1 MMSNLFMRQFIAAIF
16 LGICSISSATA
27 ACTATYSTRN
37 DWSTGFVVDVVISNS
52 GTVPISNW
60 SVNWTYSNPIALV
73 GAPWSSDFHL
83 KGNAVSAVDNGS
95 NPTIAPG
102 ASVSFG
108 ASVTFSGTAKPT
120 PGALSVT
127 ATGCGG
133 FYVNPQSSA
142 ALWVKSNSRDSRAAA
157 INSSIAQIPTALWLT
172 GATSTISNAVANY
185 VDAANALNQS
195 PVLVA
200 YNIPDRDCGG
210 ASAGGASSSAAYET
224 WIQEFA
230 RAIGTHQAIV
240 ILEPDALADAW
251 APMQC
256 FSNKTSQTQTTRLN
270 LLTYAI
276 SQFNSYAPNT
286 RVYLDIGNSA
296 WLPVADAAN
305 LLIAAG
311 IAHAHGFSLNVSN
324 FQTDAQSIAF
334 GNAVNAALEK
344 QHVSTKPFVIDTS
357 RNGNGP
363 LLAANGSTV
372 WCDPTTRK
380 VGLVPEQY
388 PAGNIPDMR
397 LWVKSPGGTDGCAT
411 PSGSTV
417 PYAAVTFV
425 PQIAYDLISGD

>member
-1 MMSNLFMRQFIAAIF
+1 MALFFFIRKLMAGLVLA
-16 LGICSISSATA
+16 ICSISSATA

-37 DWSTGFVVDVVISNS
+37 AWSTGFVVDVVLSNS
-52 GTVPISNW
+52 GTVPISDW
-60 SVNWTYSNPIALV
+60 SVNWTYNNPIGLV
-73 GAPWSSDFHL
+73 GAPWGSDFHI
-83 KGNAVSAVDNGS
+83 KGDTVSAVDNGS

-108 ASVTFSGTAKPT
+108 ASVTFNGTAKPT

-127 ATGCGG
+127 AAGCGG

-142 ALWVKSNSRDSRAAA
+142 ATWVKANSLDPRAAA
-157 INSSIAQIPTALWLT
+157 IKSSIAQVPTALWLT
-172 GATSTISNAVANY
+172 GAGGNISNAVGTY
-185 VDAANALNQS
+185 VAAANALNQS
-195 PVLVA
+195 PILVA

-210 ASAGGASSSAAYET
+210 ASSGGASSSAAYQT
-224 WIQEFA
+224 WIEEFA

-251 APMQC
+251 APMNC
-256 FSNKTSQTQTTRLN
+256 FSNKTTQTQATRLT

-276 SQFNSYAPNT
+276 SQFNSYAPNA

-311 IAHAHGFSLNVSN
+311 IAHVHGFSLNVSN

-344 QHVSTKPFVIDTS
+344 QKIATKPFVIDTS

-363 LLAANGSTV
+363 LLADNGSTV

-380 VGLVPEQY
+380 IGVLPTQY
-388 PAGNIPDMR
+388 PPGNTPEMR
-397 LWVKSPGGTDGCAT
+397 LWVKSPGGTDGCAKPAGSAT
-411 PSGSTV
+411 PYPAG
-417 PYAAVTFV
+417 TFV
-425 PQIAYDLISGD
+425 PQIGYDLIFGD